1 MKELFNDT
9 EFYDNLKDLIGAR
22 RKLGTDGEY
31 ENTIV
36 ASTEEEIQKAKDVI
50 KDYVFNEALNELK
63 QEIGAPSEVES
74 NEEEVIEEEAN
85 ADGDLDFASEE
96 EMNDFLAAEKEEE
109 EVSEPVMEEEE
120 SLKEGLEIPAEEEEP
135 VMEDISVEDQTLD
148 EDIAEASEE
157 ELGLEDRL
165 SGLLSEDDIEV
176 TSEDELDEGEFEDF
190 PVEEEI
196 KE

>member
-1 MKELFNDT
+1 
-9 EFYDNLKDLIGAR
+9 
-22 RKLGTDGEY
+22 
-31 ENTIV
+31 
-36 ASTEEEIQKAKDVI
+36 
-50 KDYVFNEALNELK
+50 
-63 QEIGAPSEVES
+63 
-74 NEEEVIEEEAN
+74 
-85 ADGDLDFASEE
+85 
-96 EMNDFLAAEKEEE
+96 
-109 EVSEPVMEEEE
+109 MEEEE